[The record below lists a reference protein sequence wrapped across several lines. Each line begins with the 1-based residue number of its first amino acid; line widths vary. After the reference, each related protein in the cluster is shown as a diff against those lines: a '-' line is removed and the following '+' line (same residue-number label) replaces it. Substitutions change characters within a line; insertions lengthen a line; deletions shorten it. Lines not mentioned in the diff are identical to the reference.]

1 MTFDAQFIEF
11 DLILHPR
18 FRRIIRHKN
27 QLLPFGSKVRHCF
40 MDTFE
45 NSVSFPDYTV
55 AVEEEGIVGF
65 EELHSI
71 GVREDVCRHGWSDCE
86 MAGSERGEGERK
98 VEVGGKMQFRDLHL
112 FSLFATS
119 ASLPVESIRYRSLAV
134 L

>member
-40 MDTFE
+40 VNTFE

-55 AVEEEGIVGF
+55 AVEEEGIIGF

-71 GVREDVCRHGWSDCE
+71 GVREDVCWHCSSDCE
-86 MAGSERGEGERK
+86 VAGSERGEKGADGRGWKEDAISR
-98 VEVGGKMQFRDLHL
+98 FASFLPLRDD
-112 FSLFATS
+112 FSFPTS
-119 ASLPVESIRYRSLAV
+119 
-134 L
+134 